1 MKLMIFKVKAN
12 LNDWWVVQ
20 SKLHAEDKVIS
31 ELNNQGFTTYCPMY
45 CKEFHRGRKITIKT
59 IPLFPR
65 YVFIQANQNARDA
78 IHVIRSTYG
87 VSMLLKIGEMPTSVP
102 NQIIHDLKLIEIQ
115 HSTDTESYFNAGD
128 TVKITEG
135 LYQGLEAI
143 YEMDE
148 GLERVVVL
156 LDILN
161 KSTPLHI
168 NKNQLLKV

>member
-1 MKLMIFKVKAN
+1 M
-12 LNDWWVVQ
+12 VQ
-20 SKLHAEDKVIS
+20 SKSHAEDKVVS
-31 ELNNQGFTTYCPMY
+31 QLNNQGFTTYCPMY
-45 CKEFHRGRKITIKT
+45 RKEFHRGGQIKIKT
-59 IPLFPR
+59 TPLFPR
-65 YVFIQANQNARDA
+65 YVFIQTNQHAREA

-87 VSMLLKIGEMPTSVP
+87 VSMLLKIGEEPTSVP
-102 NQIIHDLKLIEIQ
+102 NQIIDDLKSIETQ
-115 HSTDTESYFNAGD
+115 HTTKAESYFNAGD

-156 LDILN
+156 LNILN
-161 KSTPLHI
+161 KNTPLHI

>member
-1 MKLMIFKVKAN
+1 M
-12 LNDWWVVQ
+12 VQ

-45 CKEFHRGRKITIKT
+45 RKEFHRGSKIKIKT

-102 NQIIHDLKLIEIQ
+102 NQVIHDLKSIETQ
-115 HSTDTESYFNAGD
+115 AYNLH
-128 TVKITEG
+128 
-135 LYQGLEAI
+135 
-143 YEMDE
+143 
-148 GLERVVVL
+148 R
-156 LDILN
+156 ILF
-161 KSTPLHI
+161 
-168 NKNQLLKV
+168 

>member
-1 MKLMIFKVKAN
+1 MI
-12 LNDWWVVQ
+12 LNQ
-20 SKLHAEDKVIS
+20 LKHKH
-31 ELNNQGFTTYCPMY
+31 TTY
-45 CKEFHRGRKITIKT
+45 
-59 IPLFPR
+59 
-65 YVFIQANQNARDA
+65 
-78 IHVIRSTYG
+78 
-87 VSMLLKIGEMPTSVP
+87 
-102 NQIIHDLKLIEIQ
+102 
-115 HSTDTESYFNAGD
+115 TESYFNAGD

-156 LDILN
+156 LNILN